1 MGPGGF
7 PSLQNWC
14 DPTESGW
21 VGSIPTRSRHSPLTP
36 TTYDLTHALRSRRLV
51 TPSTL
56 RASLIASLLV
66 TLLGLPHLAR
76 AQQRDTVPP
85 ARPVPSFVVPKQG
98 GAPPLTPKRAFLYS
112 LAVPGSA
119 QSILDRPGAGALFVT
134 VEAGSLVMV
143 AKSLHDLNVARR
155 LAADSIVIG
164 FDTTGTGASGL
175 PARPIR
181 QASPLAVRV
190 RPRRTFVED
199 WVTLLI
205 VNHFIAGADAYV
217 AANLWDVPTDI
228 TVSPASGGRMAVVA
242 RIKW

>member
-1 MGPGGF
+1 
-7 PSLQNWC
+7 
-14 DPTESGW
+14 
-21 VGSIPTRSRHSPLTP
+21 
-36 TTYDLTHALRSRRLV
+36 V

-56 RASLIASLLV
+56 RASLVASLVV
-66 TLLGLPHLAR
+66 TLLGLPHLAG

-85 ARPVPSFVVPKQG
+85 ARPIPSFVVPKQG

>member
-1 MGPGGF
+1 MGGF
-7 PSLQNWC
+7 DSHTLP
-14 DPTESGW
+14 
-21 VGSIPTRSRHSPLTP
+21 PLTRCP
-36 TTYDLTHALRSRRLV
+36 HYIHAPHDLTHTLRSRRLV
-51 TPSTL
+51 TLSTL
-56 RASLIASLLV
+56 RASLVASSLLV
-66 TLLGLPHLAR
+66 ALGLPHLAW

-175 PARPIR
+175 PARPVR

-228 TVSPASGGRMAVVA
+228 TLSPASGGRMAVVA

>member
-1 MGPGGF
+1 M
-7 PSLQNWC
+7 
-14 DPTESGW
+14 
-21 VGSIPTRSRHSPLTP
+21 TRNLPRA
-36 TTYDLTHALRSRRLV
+36 ALL
-51 TPSTL
+51 
-56 RASLIASLLV
+56 ASLALALIA
-66 TLLGLPHLAR
+66 LPDDAL
-76 AQQRDTVPP
+76 AQQRDTVPVV
-85 ARPVPSFVVPKQG
+85 RPTPSLVVPKQG
-98 GAPPLTPKRAFLYS
+98 SAPPLTPKRAFLYS

-119 QSILDRPGAGALFVT
+119 QSILDRPAAGALFVT

-155 LAADSIVIG
+155 QAADSIVVG

-217 AANLWDVPTDI
+217 AANLWDVPTD
-228 TVSPASGGRMAVVA
+228 VSVTPAPGGRMTVIA

>member
-1 MGPGGF
+1 
-7 PSLQNWC
+7 LQ
-14 DPTESGW
+14 SH
-21 VGSIPTRSRHSPLTP
+21 VGNVLTQVLDSRRVVTRSLVHVVLLAST
-36 TTYDLTHALRSRRLV
+36 AL
-51 TPSTL
+51 
-56 RASLIASLLV
+56 ALIGV
-66 TLLGLPHLAR
+66 PDDAR
-76 AQQRDTVPP
+76 AQQRDTVPVV
-85 ARPVPSFVVPKQG
+85 RPTPSLVVPKQG
-98 GAPPLTPKRAFLYS
+98 SAPPLTPKRAFLYS

-199 WVTLLI
+199 WITLLI

-217 AANLWDVPTDI
+217 AANLWDVPAD
-228 TVSPASGGRMAVVA
+228 VSVAPAAGGRMAVVA

>member
-1 MGPGGF
+1 
-7 PSLQNWC
+7 
-14 DPTESGW
+14 
-21 VGSIPTRSRHSPLTP
+21 VGSIPTRSRHSPVAP
-36 TTYDLTHALRSRRLV
+36 HYIRARHDLTHTLRSRRLV
-51 TPSTL
+51 TPSTR
-56 RASLIASLLV
+56 RASLIASLV
-66 TLLGLPHLAR
+66 VALGLPQLAW

-85 ARPVPSFVVPKQG
+85 ARPVPTFVVPKQG

-134 VEAGSLVMV
+134 VEAGSLVMI

-175 PARPIR
+175 PPRPIR

-228 TVSPASGGRMAVVA
+228 TLSPASGGRMAVVA

>member
-1 MGPGGF
+1 MRAPLITALLATLPAFPG
-7 PSLQNWC
+7 
-14 DPTESGW
+14 
-21 VGSIPTRSRHSPLTP
+21 
-36 TTYDLTHALRSRRLV
+36 
-51 TPSTL
+51 
-56 RASLIASLLV
+56 
-66 TLLGLPHLAR
+66 LAG
-76 AQQRDTVPP
+76 AQQRDTVP
-85 ARPVPSFVVPKQG
+85 AIRPTPSLVVPKQG
-98 GAPPLTPKRAFLYS
+98 SAPPLTPKRAFLYS

-119 QSILDRPGAGALFVT
+119 QAILDRPAAGALFVT
-134 VEAGSLVMV
+134 VEAGSLVMI

-205 VNHFIAGADAYV
+205 VNHFISGADAYV
-217 AANLWDVPTDI
+217 AANLWDVPTD
-228 TVSPASGGRMAVVA
+228 VSLSPAPGGRMTVVA